1 MKFSSSKIASFVAEY
16 SGLKHPH
23 PTDFQTSSSSRKSSQ
38 SSIKHYS
45 TNITVGAE
53 IIPIV
58 STSSS
63 NSTPPNEYHHKFIKN
78 NSECESLPNLA
89 ISSTNLKNK
98 LMKIK
103 KSESQTSIAS
113 FKNYQVL

>member
-23 PTDFQTSSSSRKSSQ
+23 PTDFQASSRKSSQ
-38 SSIKHYS
+38 SSIKLYS

-58 STSSS
+58 STSSSSS